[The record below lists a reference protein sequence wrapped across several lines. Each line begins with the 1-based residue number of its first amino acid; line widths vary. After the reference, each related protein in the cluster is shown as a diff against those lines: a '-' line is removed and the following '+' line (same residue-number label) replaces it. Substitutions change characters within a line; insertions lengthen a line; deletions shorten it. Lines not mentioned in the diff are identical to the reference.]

1 VQSLGEVETVI
12 RFFSKGF
19 SGLKNDAPQI
29 FKVVLNWNKA
39 CFSQKVIGN
48 LPVAK

>member
-12 RFFSKGF
+12 RLFIDGF
-19 SGLKNDAPQI
+19 GDLKNDALRI
-29 FKVVLNWNKA
+29 FKAVLNWNKA

-48 LPVAK
+48 PPTAK